1 MISPKEEGENVET
14 GKNDEML
21 RQDFQL
27 SHNRDPYFRTMEF
40 HAHDFLELY
49 YFLDGSVTYYIEDQV
64 YDLCPGDL
72 LIIPAGK
79 MHRPVIAN
87 EHAAYERMVLW
98 ITPQYLQSIDSP
110 AGDLQKNLQKVGEHG
125 YCVPFR
131 GDETV
136 FVTAL
141 LKKLLYMQKNDTDPK
156 FCAGAVE
163 LYLWTIFRSYG
174 VIDTTHRNE
183 TQAIPQVIRYITEH
197 FSEPLTLEDI
207 AAEFFVSKS
216 YLNRHFKAYTN
227 STVYA
232 YIMAL
237 RLTHARRMLREGIPA
252 VEAGRECGF
261 SDYSTFYKA
270 FKTQTGLSPQQF
282 KSRA

>member
-1 MISPKEEGENVET
+1 VET

>member
-1 MISPKEEGENVET
+1 MET

-87 EHAAYERMVLW
+87 EHATYERMVLW

-183 TQAIPQVIRYITEH
+183 TQVIPQVIRYITEH

>member
-1 MISPKEEGENVET
+1 MET

-141 LKKLLYMQKNDTDPK
+141 LKKLLYMQKNDADPK

>member
-1 MISPKEEGENVET
+1 
-14 GKNDEML
+14 
-21 RQDFQL
+21 
-27 SHNRDPYFRTMEF
+27 MEF

-131 GDETV
+131 GDEK
-136 FVTAL
+136 AL
-141 LKKLLYMQKNDTDPK
+141 
-156 FCAGAVE
+156 
-163 LYLWTIFRSYG
+163 
-174 VIDTTHRNE
+174 
-183 TQAIPQVIRYITEH
+183 
-197 FSEPLTLEDI
+197 
-207 AAEFFVSKS
+207 
-216 YLNRHFKAYTN
+216 
-227 STVYA
+227 VYA
-232 YIMAL
+232 EKRY
-237 RLTHARRMLREGIPA
+237 RP
-252 VEAGRECGF
+252 
-261 SDYSTFYKA
+261 
-270 FKTQTGLSPQQF
+270 
-282 KSRA
+282 

>member
-1 MISPKEEGENVET
+1 VKNVET

-183 TQAIPQVIRYITEH
+183 TQVIPQVIRYITEH

>member
-183 TQAIPQVIRYITEH
+183 TQVIPQVIRYITEH

>member
-1 MISPKEEGENVET
+1 
-14 GKNDEML
+14 
-21 RQDFQL
+21 
-27 SHNRDPYFRTMEF
+27 MEF

-163 LYLWTIFRSYG
+163 LYLWTICRSYG

-183 TQAIPQVIRYITEH
+183 TQVIPQVIRYITEH